1 MDLQREILQLLR
13 DIGPGRAISP
23 SAYDTAWVARL
34 IDIVPEMGEP
44 AMDWLCAHQLPDGSW
59 GAAKPF
65 YHHDRIICTLSAL
78 VALAKYGHR
87 ATDQKHIELGRE
99 ALGRMVL
106 GATRGLQADPNGAT
120 IAFELLAPA
129 LLAEAEKLGLIS
141 SQKERVLGRIAQ
153 LRQKKLAL
161 LRNQVVNRNLTIAF
175 SLEMLEGDPQPVFK
189 CNWENLQE
197 ANGSIAYS
205 PASTAYFALRVKS
218 GDARACR
225 YLSDFARDGAVPYV
239 APIDVFE
246 ISWSLWSLALTGALA
261 GAAMSETQRSLDFL
275 QHGWRKKAGI
285 AAVAGIGFIDGD
297 AAALSYEI
305 LTRLGRE
312 VDIEA
317 VLGFE
322 EEQHFRCYAME
333 ANPSIGTNVHCLGAL
348 RAYGYDRQAP
358 PVQKIVRF
366 LLNTAV
372 APGCWIDKWHLSPY
386 YTSALTLITG
396 IDYVELHSMETVNW
410 MLETQRPEGAWG
422 ALIPTAEE
430 TAYCLQ
436 ALIIARRHDLAVP
449 ADVLRRGADWL
460 ACHIDPP
467 YPPLWIGKCLYTP
480 ELVVRSAILSALCLA
495 QEDGLWRDNPSGV

>member
-1 MDLQREILQLLR
+1 MDLQQEILQVLH

-34 IDIVPEMGEP
+34 IDIAPEMGDP

-59 GAAKPF
+59 GAAQPF
-65 YHHDRIICTLSAL
+65 YYHDRIICTLSAV
-78 VALAKYGHR
+78 VALAKYGRR
-87 ATDQKHIELGRE
+87 AADRKRADLGRE
-99 ALGRMVL
+99 ALKRLML

-120 IAFELLAPA
+120 IAFEMLAPA
-129 LLAEAEKLGLIS
+129 LMAEAEKLGLIS
-141 SQKERVLGRIAQ
+141 SQKEHILGRIAQ

-161 LRNQVVNRNLTIAF
+161 LRNKVVNRNLTIAF
-175 SLEMLEGDPQPVFK
+175 SLEMLEGDSQPVFE
-189 CNWENLQE
+189 CDWANLQE

-205 PASTAYFALRVKS
+205 PASTAYFALRVKP
-218 GDARACR
+218 GNAQACR
-225 YLSDFARDGAVPYV
+225 YLADFARDGAVPYV

-246 ISWSLWSLALTGALA
+246 ISWSLWSLSLTGALA
-261 GAAMSETQRSLDFL
+261 GAAMSETRHSLDFL
-275 QHGWRKKAGI
+275 QQAWRKKAGI

-305 LTRLGRE
+305 LTRLGRK

-348 RAYGYDRQAP
+348 KAYGYDRQAP
-358 PVQKIVRF
+358 PVQKIARF
-366 LLNTAV
+366 LLNSAV
-372 APGCWIDKWHLSPY
+372 APGRWIDKWHLSPY
-386 YTSALTLITG
+386 YTSALILITG
-396 IDYVELHSMETVNW
+396 IDYVELRSAETVNW
-410 MLETQRPEGAWG
+410 MLEAQRPEGAWG
-422 ALIPTAEE
+422 ELGLTAEE

-436 ALIIARRHDLAVP
+436 ALITARRHDLDVP
-449 ADVLRRGADWL
+449 ADVLRRGANWL
-460 ACHIDPP
+460 ARHIDPP

-495 QEDGLWRDNPSGV
+495 QEDGFWSANP